1 MPTRSPLQQVGRVC
15 LSALTFLLIAS
26 QDPVNPSLRRFRR
39 RMVASGKSKMTA
51 IVACMRKLMILRN
64 TLIRQNRPWRPKTA

>member
-1 MPTRSPLQQVGRVC
+1 
-15 LSALTFLLIAS
+15 
-26 QDPVNPSLRRFRR
+26 
-39 RMVASGKSKMTA
+39 MVASGKSKMTA